1 MLFVYEC
8 TENIITDFKKFYDTQ
23 LSAEDKRKIFIP
35 TYDCMKKYQG
45 TCRQNLL
52 SDWEWKCTHQDGTQS
67 QGKRKTL
74 SAGKCDA
81 TMEKLIRIIN
91 LFF

>member
-1 MLFVYEC
+1 MGHK
-8 TENIITDFKKFYDTQ
+8 D
-23 LSAEDKRKIFIP
+23 
-35 TYDCMKKYQG
+35 
-45 TCRQNLL
+45 
-52 SDWEWKCTHQDGTQS
+52 

>member
-1 MLFVYEC
+1 MIRLVA
-8 TENIITDFKKFYDTQ
+8 ID
-23 LSAEDKRKIFIP
+23 L
-35 TYDCMKKYQG
+35 
-45 TCRQNLL
+45 
-52 SDWEWKCTHQDGTQS
+52 DGTQS